1 MHVGHCERAEV
12 ATRLAFAFCTLRMQP
27 VRHRMSRCNGVTQI
41 LQRPQHISTNKHEKE
56 ENIQKKKKKPRVFAF
71 AFALGFLQPHWVRS
85 KDLDLAEA
93 KERCGT

>member
-1 MHVGHCERAEV
+1 MR
-12 ATRLAFAFCTLRMQP
+12 
-27 VRHRMSRCNGVTQI
+27 
-41 LQRPQHISTNKHEKE
+41 KKKY
-56 ENIQKKKKKPRVFAF
+56 IQKKKKKPRVFAF